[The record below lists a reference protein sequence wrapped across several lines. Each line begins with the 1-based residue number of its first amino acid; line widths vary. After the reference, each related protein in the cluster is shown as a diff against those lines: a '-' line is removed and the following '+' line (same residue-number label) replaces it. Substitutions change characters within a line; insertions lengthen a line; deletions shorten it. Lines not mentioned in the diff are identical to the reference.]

1 MGKEGLEIINVR
13 AKIEGKDV
21 LNGVTLKIKPGEIHA
36 LMGPNGSGKSS
47 LAYIVMGH
55 PAYELVEGKILVDGE
70 DITELN
76 PEDRV
81 KKGLFLAFQNPP
93 ETMVKTRNLLIH
105 LAKMKGE
112 TFSKAIMAIK
122 KVGLPQDVLDRYL
135 NKGFSGGEMK
145 RSEIAQL
152 YILKPKYPIMDEPDS
167 GMDVEGLIAIGN
179 IVKELKKNNSGVLVI
194 THIARLFRD
203 FEPDY
208 VHVMIDGKI
217 VLSGGTEIIKL
228 IDEKG
233 YDYIR
238 KEYMSG

>member
-13 AKIEGKDV
+13 AKIEGKEV

-105 LAKMKGE
+105 LAKLKGE
-112 TFSKAIMAIK
+112 PFSKAIMAIK
-122 KVGLPQDVLDRYL
+122 KVGLP
-135 NKGFSGGEMK
+135 
-145 RSEIAQL
+145 
-152 YILKPKYPIMDEPDS
+152 
-167 GMDVEGLIAIGN
+167 
-179 IVKELKKNNSGVLVI
+179 
-194 THIARLFRD
+194 
-203 FEPDY
+203 
-208 VHVMIDGKI
+208 
-217 VLSGGTEIIKL
+217 
-228 IDEKG
+228 
-233 YDYIR
+233 
-238 KEYMSG
+238 